1 MATFSI
7 LPGTLHLAVKRGN
20 RFSTIVDFDP
30 VALTGYTVTSDVV
43 SVVTGATVT
52 AITVDTSLAA
62 DGKVGISLSDVQTES
77 LAGGTYRWRLDWDSG
92 SAPRTAL
99 EGFFEVVP

>member
-7 LPGTLHLAVKRGN
+7 LPGTLNLAVKKGD
-20 RFSTIVDFDP
+20 RFSTIVDFD
-30 VALTGYTVTSDVV
+30 VSLTGYTVTSHVV
-43 SVVTGATVT
+43 SVVTGSTVS
-52 AITVDTSLAA
+52 AITVDSSLFA
-62 DGKVGISLSDVQTES
+62 DGKVGISLSDVQTEN
-77 LAGGTYRWRLDWDSG
+77 LAGTYRWRLDWDSG